1 MWRDERELFW
11 GRLILRSFV
20 TVVSLVFTIFPF
32 VVIPMIPV
40 VAVLESL
47 GYGESDRSVAMFGTQ
62 GFLVLLSLVIWFVPL
77 GGLLKPRH

>member
-11 GRLILRSFV
+11 GRLTLRLFV
-20 TVVSLVFTIFPF
+20 TVGSLFFTISPF

-40 VAVLESL
+40 VAVLEIL
-47 GYGESDRSVAMFGTQ
+47 GHGESDRSVAVFGTQ

-77 GGLLKPRH
+77 GGLRKPRH